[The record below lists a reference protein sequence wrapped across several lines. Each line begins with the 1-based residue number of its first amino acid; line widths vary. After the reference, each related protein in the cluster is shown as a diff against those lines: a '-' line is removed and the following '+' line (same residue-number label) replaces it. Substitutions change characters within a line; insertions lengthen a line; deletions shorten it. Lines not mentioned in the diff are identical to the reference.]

1 MKVSEQEWMAYVD
14 GELDA
19 AAASQVEAAMRAD
32 PELATLVAAQQRLR
46 ARLQQAFAPALEEPL
61 PTRLSATAAR
71 APRRLPMLPSTW
83 LAAAA
88 SLALGVLLASWWHGR
103 VERPLRLTDG
113 NLVAGAGLA
122 DALDHRLAAEGGG
135 GPVAVG
141 LSFRSQAGH
150 YCRSF
155 VLAEQSLA
163 GLACRNAGRWRVV
176 ALGEA
181 TPQGGELRQASSPL
195 PPAVLA
201 EVDARLQGEP
211 LDAADERQARD
222 AGWR

>member
-1 MKVSEQEWMAYVD
+1 MNVSEQEWMAYVD

-19 AAASQVEAAMRAD
+19 AAASRVEAAMHAD
-32 PELATLVAAQQRLR
+32 PELAALVTAQQRLR
-46 ARLQQAFAPALEEPL
+46 ARLQQTFAPALEEAVPA
-61 PTRLSATAAR
+61 RLSAAAGRPASR
-71 APRRLPMLPSTW
+71 AAMRPAW

-103 VERPLRLTDG
+103 VEPSLQLAGGD
-113 NLVAGAGLA
+113 LVAGAGLA
-122 DALDHRLAAEGGG
+122 DALDHRLAADDRGDT
-135 GPVAVG
+135 VALG
-141 LSFRSQAGH
+141 LSFRSGNGS

-155 VLAEQSLA
+155 ALAEQALA
-163 GLACRNAGRWRVV
+163 GLACRNAGHWRIV

-181 TPQGGELRQASSPL
+181 LPQAGEYRQASSAL

-201 EVDARLQGEP
+201 EIDARLQGEP
-211 LDAADERQARD
+211 LDAAAERKARD